1 MPRVMLAGERCELA
15 ARKSIRAF
23 YTPDFLVI
31 VAQGELPKAGDRA
44 DIVDIT
50 GSTSD
55 PQFALMRCFGFGFSP
70 AVKVPFVHKEVFAL
84 PRRPEHVVVQ
94 HAEGEDRVAV
104 LDADAA
110 LAAFVGSV
118 PTHGS
123 LGHDVESTGYSRA
136 MSFDEAFA
144 DALGRLPAAHKDDA
158 GATQRVTV
166 VDTGALLGD
175 GFSHLYVR
183 VRRERD

>member
-1 MPRVMLAGERCELA
+1 MPRVMLAGERCELTT
-15 ARKSIRAF
+15 RTSIKAF
-23 YTPDFLVI
+23 YAQDFVVI
-31 VAQGELPKAGDRA
+31 VAHGDLPKAGDRA
-44 DIVDIT
+44 DIVDVGT
-50 GSTSD
+50 STRE

-70 AVKVPFVHKEVFAL
+70 TVKVPFVHKEVFAL
-84 PRRPEHVVVQ
+84 PRPEHVVVQ

-104 LDADAA
+104 LDAGAD
-110 LAAFVGSV
+110 LAAFVNSV
-118 PTHGS
+118 PSHGS

-144 DALGRLPAAHKDDA
+144 DALSRLPAVRKDEA
-158 GATQRVTV
+158 GGTQRVTV

-175 GFSHLYVR
+175 GFSHLYVK